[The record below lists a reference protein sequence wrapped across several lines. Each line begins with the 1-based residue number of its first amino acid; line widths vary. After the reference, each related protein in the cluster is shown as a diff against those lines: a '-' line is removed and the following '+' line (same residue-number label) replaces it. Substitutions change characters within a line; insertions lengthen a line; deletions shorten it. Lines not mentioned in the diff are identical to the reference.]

1 MKKIIVDKLR
11 VGGLDPSLLFIVS
24 LAIFLVHNV
33 AMAVYGP
40 VWAFGDE
47 MAHWDYVMKVGQGR
61 VPQIDDPIER
71 QLFFFHRNNY
81 DTRLLGKVRV
91 TPLPLKKSSQLGL
104 AGYSYEAHHPPLTYL
119 LLALPDKILAQMN
132 VQLRGRLV
140 ALRLVCL
147 AVAFLAFFLLWW
159 GLKALDLPQAFFF
172 PLTLLPLLSQD
183 FYFSVNT
190 DVFVFLFTSAALLS
204 LIRLFQNP
212 ERSSSWALLA
222 VATVLAC
229 WSKSTALPLFLLW
242 GLAFLWILLGHGGS
256 SWINGV
262 FWGFGALL
270 LSSPW
275 YIYNGLRFGH
285 PFIGNPPLPLP
296 LVPPAGF
303 SLDSLWAFISS
314 FFITFLRGEYI
325 WNGLY
330 VNPFSQGLFNRLF
343 LIYLPTVLFFSSL
356 VVFLFKGNPSS
367 HFPEEAR
374 KKNLEKFLIAGAFL
388 TLSVFLLGFLFL
400 GGPPYYHA
408 RFSFGF
414 AYLFIFALSKGWAI
428 LSNCEKRPRFFLMLY
443 AILAFLN
450 GIMAYRKL
458 SPLVFAVFMPQ

>member
-1 MKKIIVDKLR
+1 MKKISVDKFR
-11 VGGLDPSLLFIVS
+11 GGGLNLSLLFIVS
-24 LAIFLVHNV
+24 LAIFLVHNI

-81 DTRLLGKVRV
+81 DTRLLGQTRI
-91 TPLPLKKSSQLGL
+91 TPLPLKESSQLGL

-119 LLALPDKILAQMN
+119 LLALPDKILARMG
-132 VQLRGRLV
+132 LRLHDRLV
-140 ALRLVCL
+140 ALRIVCL
-147 AVAFLAFFLLWW
+147 TVALLAFFLLWW
-159 GLKALDLPQAFFF
+159 GLRALDLPQAFFF

-183 FYFSVNT
+183 FFFSVNT
-190 DVFVFLFTSAALLS
+190 DVFVFLFTSAAVLS
-204 LIRLFQNP
+204 LIRLLQNP
-212 ERSSSWALLA
+212 ERSSLWALLA

-242 GLAFLWILLGHGGS
+242 GLAYIWIFYKQGGFFLIKGV
-256 SWINGV
+256 SWGLAAV
-262 FWGFGALL
+262 L

-285 PFIGNPPLPLP
+285 PFIGKPPLPLP
-296 LVPPAGF
+296 LLPPAGF
-303 SLDSLWAFISS
+303 SLDRLWAFLNS
-314 FFITFLRGEYI
+314 FFITLLRGEYI
-325 WNGLY
+325 WNGTY
-330 VNPFSQGLFNRLF
+330 VNPFSQGLFNGLF
-343 LIYLPTVLFFSSL
+343 LVYLPFVLFFGSL
-356 VVFLFKGNPSS
+356 VVFLLKGHS
-367 HFPEEAR
+367 HPRFPGEAR
-374 KKNLEKFLIAGAFL
+374 RKNPEKFLIAGAFL
-388 TLSVFLLGFLFL
+388 ILSAYLLGFLFL

-414 AYLFIFALSKGWAI
+414 AYLSIFALSKGWAV
-428 LSNCEKRPRFFLMLY
+428 LSNCEKRPRFFLVLY

-458 SPLVFAVFMPQ
+458 SPLAFVVFMQK